1 MAIGDPYA
9 TKEQLRHRFSIPDED
24 DDERLE
30 SAVKAASRAVTKHCR
45 RQFQRTEDASPRRY
59 RRVTPGQLF
68 VDDFYTVEDL
78 LINGTPF
85 DESSYELEPFDG
97 IQDGEP
103 GWPYWR
109 ITALSGALPDR
120 VVVSARWGWE
130 TVPDSVVEGV
140 LMLAA
145 EVFKMKD
152 APFGV
157 AGWNEILGQINV
169 RDNPKVKTLLA
180 PYRRGA
186 VRVA

>member
-1 MAIGDPYA
+1 LQPQRD
-9 TKEQLRHRFSIPDED
+9 LRDIEEIQELFETGQ
-24 DDERLE
+24 ETGTLE
-30 SAVKAASRAVTKHCR
+30 SSEV
-45 RQFQRTEDASPRRY
+45 
-59 RRVTPGQLF
+59 L
-68 VDDFYTVEDL
+68 DL
-78 LINGTPF
+78 LQEVDLSTDEIQQVYGLLREHGVEVVDEHLVINGAPF
-85 DESSYELEPFDG
+85 DESAYELEPFDG

-109 ITALSGALPDR
+109 ITALSGTFPDR
-120 VVVSARWGWE
+120 TTVSARWGWE
-130 TVPDSVVEGV
+130 TVPDSVIEGV

-157 AGWNEILGQINV
+157 AGWNEILGQITV
-169 RDNPKVKTLLA
+169 RDNPKVKSLLA